1 MFVPEI
7 CPKLFLH
14 FDHGTVSYSKPFPED
29 PQTRI
34 DIGLTATY
42 SCAKNRVLR
51 GTGKVFCNSKGKW
64 DKLSGDH
71 GAWQA
76 PQCLGEK
83 IFMQLDFL
91 QTAIHK
97 NISS

>member
-51 GTGKVFCNSKGKW
+51 GTSKVFCNSKGKW

-83 IFMQLDFL
+83 IFM
-91 QTAIHK
+91 
-97 NISS
+97 